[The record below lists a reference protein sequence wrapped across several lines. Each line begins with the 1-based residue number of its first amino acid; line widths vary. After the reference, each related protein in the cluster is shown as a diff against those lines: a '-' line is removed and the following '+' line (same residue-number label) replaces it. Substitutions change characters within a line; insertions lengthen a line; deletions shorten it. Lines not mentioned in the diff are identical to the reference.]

1 MTPAR
6 FDEITGRYA
15 SLRVAVLGDYCLDRY
30 LEIDPSKQEISIE
43 TGLPVH
49 HVMSVRAQAGGAGTV
64 VNNLSALGLG
74 EIHAIGFCG
83 EDGEGYELQR
93 ALRQTRGVALS
104 GFHVSPEAR
113 TFTYCKPILVTPGE
127 PPQELNRLD
136 SRNWEATPQSVEAA
150 LRSAIREIGP
160 QVQLMIVMEQVDRG
174 ETGAVTTL
182 VREAIVGCMGKFPQ
196 LPVIADSRRGLADY
210 CHFIFKMNLAELGAL
225 LCARSLAR
233 NDAGPAALRIAREQ
247 GKPVFVTMAEHG
259 MVGASPA
266 GEIESVPSHPLRGP
280 IDVVGAGDSVT
291 ANLGAALAAG
301 ATIREAME
309 LAMAAA
315 SIVVHQLGT
324 TGTARVE
331 EMRGLAVR

>member
-1 MTPAR
+1 MSPAR

-30 LEIDPSKQEISIE
+30 LEIDPSIHEISIE

-49 HVMSVRAQAGGAGTV
+49 HVIRVRAQAGGAGTV

-83 EDGEGYELQR
+83 EDGEGYELRR
-93 ALRQTRGVALS
+93 ALQATRGVQLG
-104 GFHVSPEAR
+104 GFHTSPDVR
-113 TFTYCKPILVTPGE
+113 TFTYCKPILVIPGA

-136 SRNWEATPQSVEAA
+136 SRNWKPTAA
-150 LRSAIREIGP
+150 GRAANARRNGRVPRAADGHIL
-160 QVQLMIVMEQVDRG
+160 VMEQVDVA
-174 ETGAVTTL
+174 ETGAVTTR
-182 VREAIVGCMGKFPQ
+182 VREALELATSVLPE
-196 LPVIADSRRGLADY
+196 LPVIADSRRGLADFR
-210 CHFIFKMNLAELGAL
+210 CFLKMNLAELAL
-225 LCARSLAR
+225 LVGRPAITPTEAGAAAAQLAR
-233 NDAGPAALRIAREQ
+233 Q
-247 GKPVFVTMAEHG
+247 KGKPVFVTMAERG
-259 MVGASPA
+259 IIGANAA
-266 GEIESVPSHPLRGP
+266 GEIETVPSHPLRGP

-301 ATIREAME
+301 ATMREAME

-315 SIVVHQLGT
+315 SMVVHQLGT

-331 EMRGLAVR
+331 EMRRLAVG